1 MAAPSGAAM
10 RTARGN
16 GEDSET
22 SMRTLWQQQMHDTLH
37 PPGAVRAIS
46 AALGAVLLF
55 GLVLCSGV
63 AAAQDALPRPPCGEG
78 TPFPAY
84 PAASAPGAAPAVV
97 QAWQA
102 GQGPRWT
109 PPACTGWAAGPG
121 QGFRTLV
128 ALAGRI
134 QPAGSTDQVLGR
146 FGAISMLRG
155 VRYWSTSD
163 GAWRPLASSASALDG
178 PDPGRRRTDFTA
190 AELRSGRDAYFVQ
203 HDSRSSSDVVYRMRV
218 LESGADRIMVA
229 TENVT
234 PVRLMVVTLFQPGAL
249 QVVHVLQRLSPTSW
263 GYYGL
268 LRTTQEGTSSLTGG
282 HEASYV
288 NRAAAL
294 YRFIAGVPTDRD
306 PPMAR

>member
-1 MAAPSGAAM
+1 
-10 RTARGN
+10 
-16 GEDSET
+16 
-22 SMRTLWQQQMHDTLH
+22 MHNSFHQLD
-37 PPGAVRAIS
+37 AVRAIS
-46 AALGAVLLF
+46 AALGAVLLL
-55 GLVLCSGV
+55 GLVLGPGV
-63 AAAQDALPRPPCGEG
+63 AAAQNALPRPPCGEG
-78 TPFPAY
+78 APFPAY
-84 PAASAPGAAPAVV
+84 PAATAPGAAPAVV

-128 ALAGRI
+128 ALAGRL
-134 QPAGSTDQVLGR
+134 QLAGGADQVLGR

-178 PDPGRRRTDFTA
+178 PDPGWRRADFTA
-190 AELRSGRDAYFVQ
+190 AELRSGQDAYFVQ
-203 HDSRSSSDVVYRMRV
+203 HDSRSSSEVVYRMRV
-218 LESGADRIMVA
+218 LESGVDRVVVG

-234 PVRLMVVTLFQPGAL
+234 PIRLMVVTLFQPGAL
-249 QVVHVLQRLSPTSW
+249 QVVHILQRLSPTSW

-268 LRTTQEGTSSLTGG
+268 SRTTQEGTSSLAGG
-282 HEASYV
+282 HESSYV

-306 PPMAR
+306 PPLAR

>member
-1 MAAPSGAAM
+1 MHDALHRPGAA
-10 RTARGN
+10 
-16 GEDSET
+16 
-22 SMRTLWQQQMHDTLH
+22 
-37 PPGAVRAIS
+37 RAIPS
-46 AALGAVLLF
+46 ALGAVLLL
-55 GLVLCSGV
+55 GLAFRPGM
-63 AAAQDALPRPPCGEG
+63 AAAQDALPRAPCGN
-78 TPFPAY
+78 TAPFPAY
-84 PAASAPGAAPAVV
+84 PEASAAGAAPAVV

-102 GQGPRWT
+102 GRGPPWT

-134 QPAGSTDQVLGR
+134 QLAGGADQMLDR
-146 FGAISMLRG
+146 FGAISMLPG

-163 GAWRPLASSASALDG
+163 GAWRPLVSSASALDG
-178 PDPGRRRTDFTA
+178 PDPGRRRADFMA
-190 AELRSGRDAYFVQ
+190 AELRGGRDAFFVQ
-203 HDSRSSSDVVYRMRV
+203 HDSRSSGDVVYRMRV
-218 LESGADRIMVA
+218 LERGADRIVIG

-249 QVVHVLQRLSPTSW
+249 QAVHILQRLSSGSW

-268 LRTTQEGTSSLTGG
+268 SRTTQDGSNSLTGG

>member
-1 MAAPSGAAM
+1 
-10 RTARGN
+10 
-16 GEDSET
+16 
-22 SMRTLWQQQMHDTLH
+22 
-37 PPGAVRAIS
+37 
-46 AALGAVLLF
+46 
-55 GLVLCSGV
+55 V
-63 AAAQDALPRPPCGEG
+63 AAA
-78 TPFPAY
+78 
-84 PAASAPGAAPAVV
+84 APDAAPAVV
-97 QAWQA
+97 QVWQA

-134 QPAGSTDQVLGR
+134 QLVGSADQALDR
-146 FGAISMLRG
+146 FGAISLLRG

-163 GAWRPLASSASALDG
+163 GAWRPLVSSASALDA
-178 PDPGRRRTDFTA
+178 PDLGRRRADFTA

-203 HDSRSSSDVVYRMRV
+203 HDSRSSGDVVYRMRV
-218 LESGADRIMVA
+218 LEGGADRIVVA
-229 TENVT
+229 TENVS

-249 QVVHVLQRLSPTSW
+249 QAVHILQRLSPTSW

-268 LRTTQEGTSSLTGG
+268 SRTTEDGSSSLAGG

-294 YRFIAGVPTDRD
+294 YRFVAGVPTDRD

>member
-1 MAAPSGAAM
+1 
-10 RTARGN
+10 
-16 GEDSET
+16 
-22 SMRTLWQQQMHDTLH
+22 MHGPLH
-37 PPGAVRAIS
+37 QPGAVRAIS
-46 AALGAVLLF
+46 AALGAVLLL
-55 GLVLCSGV
+55 GLAFCPGV
-63 AAAQDALPRPPCGEG
+63 AAAQDALPRPPCGEAA
-78 TPFPAY
+78 PFPAY
-84 PAASAPGAAPAVV
+84 PAASAPGAAPAAA

-134 QPAGSTDQVLGR
+134 QLAGGTDQLLGR

-163 GAWRPLASSASALDG
+163 GAWRPLVSSASALDG
-178 PDPGRRRTDFTA
+178 PDPARRRADFTA
-190 AELRSGRDAYFVQ
+190 AELHGGQSLYFVQ
-203 HDSRSSSDVVYRMRV
+203 HDSRSSGDVVYRMRI
-218 LESGADRIMVA
+218 LESGPDRIVVA

-234 PVRLMVVTLFQPGAL
+234 PIRLMVVTLFQPGAL
-249 QVVHVLQRLSPTSW
+249 QTVQILQRLSPTSW

-268 LRTTQEGTSSLTGG
+268 SRTTQEGTSSLAGG

-294 YRFIAGVPTDRD
+294 FRFIAGVPTDRD